1 MVDHKDLSDV
11 ADNDVEKILFNKLNS
26 EVAELEYKIL
36 STSKLFHKLKYDTDK
51 QSLEKKKF
59 EDDAKK
65 YLHLIQ
71 NLLRLKIKY
80 VILVGSLKGLII
92 TDKLQKLKNN
102 LTLLVS
108 SVKLSSIISLE
119 RLKIK
124 YLTLLVL
131 R

>member
-11 ADNDVEKILFNKLNS
+11 THNDVEKILFNKLNS
-26 EVAELEYKIL
+26 EVAELVYKIL

-51 QSLEKKKF
+51 QNLEKKI
-59 EDDAKK
+59 EYDAKK

-80 VILVGSLKGLII
+80 VMLVGSLKGLII

>member
-11 ADNDVEKILFNKLNS
+11 TDNDVEKILFNKLNS
-26 EVAELEYKIL
+26 EVAELVYKIL

-51 QSLEKKKF
+51 QNLEKKI
-59 EDDAKK
+59 EYDAKK

-80 VILVGSLKGLII
+80 VMLVGSLKGLII

>member
-1 MVDHKDLSDV
+1 MTLIS
-11 ADNDVEKILFNKLNS
+11 KIL
-26 EVAELEYKIL
+26 
-36 STSKLFHKLKYDTDK
+36 
-51 QSLEKKKF
+51 KKKI

-92 TDKLQKLKNN
+92 RDKLQKLKNN
-102 LTLLVS
+102 LTVLVS

>member
-51 QSLEKKKF
+51 QNLEKKI
-59 EDDAKK
+59 EYDAKK

>member
-51 QSLEKKKF
+51 QNLEKKKF

>member
-11 ADNDVEKILFNKLNS
+11 TDNDVEKILFNKLNS
-26 EVAELEYKIL
+26 EVAELVYKIL

-51 QSLEKKKF
+51 QNLEKKI

>member
-11 ADNDVEKILFNKLNS
+11 TDNDVEKILFNKLNS

-51 QSLEKKKF
+51 QNLEKKI
-59 EDDAKK
+59 EYDAKK

>member
-1 MVDHKDLSDV
+1 MTLI
-11 ADNDVEKILFNKLNS
+11 NKIL
-26 EVAELEYKIL
+26 
-36 STSKLFHKLKYDTDK
+36 
-51 QSLEKKKF
+51 KKKI
-59 EDDAKK
+59 EYDAKK

>member
-11 ADNDVEKILFNKLNS
+11 TDNDVEKILFNKLNS
-26 EVAELEYKIL
+26 EVAELVYKIL

-51 QSLEKKKF
+51 QNLEKKI

-80 VILVGSLKGLII
+80 VMLVGSLKGLII

>member
-1 MVDHKDLSDV
+1 MVEHKDLSDV
-11 ADNDVEKILFNKLNS
+11 TDNDVEKILFNKLNS
-26 EVAELEYKIL
+26 EVAELVYKIL

-51 QSLEKKKF
+51 QNLEKKI

-124 YLTLLVL
+124 YLTLRVL

>member
-26 EVAELEYKIL
+26 EVAELVYKIL

-51 QSLEKKKF
+51 QNLEKKI

-80 VILVGSLKGLII
+80 VMLVGSLKGLII

>member
-51 QSLEKKKF
+51 QNLEKKI

-80 VILVGSLKGLII
+80 VMLVGSLKGLII

>member
-11 ADNDVEKILFNKLNS
+11 TDNDVEKILFNKLNS
-26 EVAELEYKIL
+26 EVAELVYKIL

-51 QSLEKKKF
+51 QNLEKKI

-80 VILVGSLKGLII
+80 VMLVGSLKGLII

-124 YLTLLVL
+124 YLTLLAL

>member
-11 ADNDVEKILFNKLNS
+11 TDNDVEKILFNKLNS

-51 QSLEKKKF
+51 QNLEKKI

>member
-1 MVDHKDLSDV
+1 MTLI
-11 ADNDVEKILFNKLNS
+11 NKILRK
-26 EVAELEYKIL
+26 KI
-36 STSKLFHKLKYDTDK
+36 
-51 QSLEKKKF
+51 

>member
-51 QSLEKKKF
+51 QNLEKKI

>member
-11 ADNDVEKILFNKLNS
+11 TDNDVEKILFNKLNS
-26 EVAELEYKIL
+26 EVAELVYKIL

-51 QSLEKKKF
+51 QNLEKKI

-80 VILVGSLKGLII
+80 VMLVGSLKGLII

-108 SVKLSSIISLE
+108 SVKLSTIISLE

>member
-26 EVAELEYKIL
+26 EIAELEYKIL

-51 QSLEKKKF
+51 QNLEKKI
-59 EDDAKK
+59 EYDAKK

>member
-1 MVDHKDLSDV
+1 MVDHKDISDV
-11 ADNDVEKILFNKLNS
+11 TDNDVEKILFNKLNS

-51 QSLEKKKF
+51 QNLEKKI

-80 VILVGSLKGLII
+80 VMLVGSLKGLII

>member
-11 ADNDVEKILFNKLNS
+11 TDNDVEKILFNKLNS

-51 QSLEKKKF
+51 QNLEKKI

-80 VILVGSLKGLII
+80 VMLVGSLKGLII

>member
-51 QSLEKKKF
+51 QNLEKKI
-59 EDDAKK
+59 EYDAKK

-108 SVKLSSIISLE
+108 SVKLNSIISLE

>member
-11 ADNDVEKILFNKLNS
+11 TDNDVEKILFNKLNS
-26 EVAELEYKIL
+26 EVAELVYKIL

-51 QSLEKKKF
+51 QNLEKKI
-59 EDDAKK
+59 EYDAKK

>member
-1 MVDHKDLSDV
+1 MTLI
-11 ADNDVEKILFNKLNS
+11 NKIL
-26 EVAELEYKIL
+26 
-36 STSKLFHKLKYDTDK
+36 
-51 QSLEKKKF
+51 KKKI

-80 VILVGSLKGLII
+80 VMLVGSLKGLII

-108 SVKLSSIISLE
+108 SVKLSTIISLE

>member
-1 MVDHKDLSDV
+1 MTLI
-11 ADNDVEKILFNKLNS
+11 NKILRK
-26 EVAELEYKIL
+26 KI
-36 STSKLFHKLKYDTDK
+36 
-51 QSLEKKKF
+51 

-80 VILVGSLKGLII
+80 VMLVGSLKGLII

>member
-1 MVDHKDLSDV
+1 MTLI
-11 ADNDVEKILFNKLNS
+11 NKIL
-26 EVAELEYKIL
+26 
-36 STSKLFHKLKYDTDK
+36 
-51 QSLEKKKF
+51 KKKIQ
-59 EDDAKK
+59 DDAKK

-80 VILVGSLKGLII
+80 VMLVGSLKGLII